1 MPHVFLV
8 NLSSCCIA
16 AYMGTQ
22 FHPGLRHWRAAVVP
36 RDRLVGNGVYTVHNW
51 LHH

>member
-1 MPHVFLV
+1 MCIFGIK
-8 NLSSCCIA
+8 LSFCCIA

-22 FHPGLRHWRAAVVP
+22 FHPGLRLWRAAVVLI
-36 RDRLVGNGVYTVHNW
+36 DILVGNGVYTVHNW